1 MLHKR
6 LMKEKQAWNSL
17 GKKTAADIALSL
29 KYNDLKHKE
38 IQTSQSKQNSPARQF
53 FNYFIELQEILT
65 DSCLSFQY
73 AAWALR
79 GPQGSP
85 GPVAATSGP
94 PGTDT
99 LVCLELPSVGERGP
113 SATSQPGPGVTL
125 QASSVSRQQE
135 IQFSVREDGQSNF
148 FPHLKSGGKI
158 STV

>member
-1 MLHKR
+1 MLNKR

-53 FNYFIELQEILT
+53 FNYFIKLQEILT

-79 GPQGSP
+79 GPQGTPARWLPRQGPQARTRLCVWNSPPWVSVGPLPPPSP
-85 GPVAATSGP
+85 GQVSPFR
-94 PGTDT
+94 
-99 LVCLELPSVGERGP
+99 LPQS
-113 SATSQPGPGVTL
+113 L
-125 QASSVSRQQE
+125 VSRKSS
-135 IQFSVREDGQSNF
+135 FQSERMARPIF
-148 FPHLKSGGKI
+148 FHI
-158 STV
+158 

>member
-1 MLHKR
+1 MLNKR

-17 GKKTAADIALSL
+17 GKTTAADIALSL

-65 DSCLSFQY
+65 DSCLSFQH

-79 GPQGSP
+79 GLQGSP
-85 GPVAATSGP
+85 GPGGCHVRAPSM
-94 PGTDT
+94 DT
-99 LVCLELPSVGERGP
+99 RVCLELPSAGERGP
-113 SATSQPGPGVTL
+113 SATSQPGPCVTL

-135 IQFSVREDGQSNF
+135 IQFSVRENGRSNF